1 MPTVAFSR
9 TGWFLLLLTTQVVL
23 AGLAVGWYEVFA
35 RTDDD
40 AFATALAIGRGLEPF
55 VVISIVTTVIVVEGT
70 AMLAERYFQER
81 YERGRQKGLEEGIE
95 KGLEEGIEKGLEQGH
110 EKSDR
115 AWRAWYER
123 MRAAQAEGKPFD
135 EPPPVWNGKAGD

>member
-23 AGLAVGWYEVFA
+23 AGLAVGWYEVFV

-55 VVISIVTTVIVVEGT
+55 VVIAIVTTVIVVEGT

-95 KGLEEGIEKGLEQGH
+95 KGLEEGIEKGLE
-110 EKSDR
+110 ESDR

>member
-23 AGLAVGWYEVFA
+23 A
-35 RTDDD
+35 
-40 AFATALAIGRGLEPF
+40 
-55 VVISIVTTVIVVEGT
+55 IVTTVIVVEGT

-95 KGLEEGIEKGLEQGH
+95 KGLEEGIEKGLE
-110 EKSDR
+110 ESDR

-135 EPPPVWNGKAGD
+135 EPPPVQNGKGGD